1 MNHSEQPTKTKR
13 PPGRPKRQEH
23 EEATSEFILKT
34 ASDLFM
40 EYGYEPISLKQIA
53 EACGITKAAI
63 YYHYEN
69 KAQLFTAAV
78 TAMMERARKTSE
90 EIMQQRDLPLYDRLV
105 MLAERKLRFPHGDF
119 ETILRKASDA
129 LTKEQLERIRRSEES
144 IHHVLTV
151 SFTEAIRK
159 EEVRPLHPLLMAH
172 TLASM
177 LMLGNREAANDIQ
190 PSPRELARDII
201 EMFWNG
207 VGMEPKPRTGEPK

>member
-1 MNHSEQPTKTKR
+1 MDENLDRQRRQHRKR
-13 PPGRPKRQEH
+13 SRQNEPGGGDDR
-23 EEATSEFILKT
+23 T
-34 ASDLFM
+34 
-40 EYGYEPISLKQIA
+40 G
-53 EACGITKAAI
+53 
-63 YYHYEN
+63 
-69 KAQLFTAAV
+69 
-78 TAMMERARKTSE
+78 
-90 EIMQQRDLPLYDRLV
+90 LPD
-105 MLAERKLRFPHGDF
+105 P
-119 ETILRKASDA
+119 S
-129 LTKEQLERIRRSEES
+129 
-144 IHHVLTV
+144 V

>member
-1 MNHSEQPTKTKR
+1 MEHSAHQAKTKR

-23 EEATSEFILKT
+23 EEATSQFILKT

-40 EYGYEPISLKQIA
+40 EYGYEPISLQQIA

-63 YYHYEN
+63 YYHFEN
-69 KAQLFTAAV
+69 KPQLFTAAV
-78 TAMMERARKTSE
+78 TTMMERARKTSE
-90 EIMQQRDLPLYDRLV
+90 EIMQQELPLYDRLV

-119 ETILRKASDA
+119 ETILRKASDS
-129 LTKEQLERIRRSEES
+129 LTKEQLESIRRSEES

-151 SFTEAIRK
+151 SFTEAIQK

-177 LMLGNREAANDIQ
+177 LMLGNREVATDIN
-190 PSPRELARDII
+190 PSPQDLARDII
-201 EMFWNG
+201 ELFWNG
-207 VGMEPKPRTGEPK
+207 VGIEPNSRSGGAQ

>member
-1 MNHSEQPTKTKR
+1 MNHSEHSIQAKR
-13 PPGRPKRQEH
+13 PPGRPKRQAQ
-23 EEATSEFILKT
+23 EEATNEYILKT

-40 EYGYEPISLKQIA
+40 EYGYEPISLQQIA
-53 EACGITKAAI
+53 KACGITKAAI
-63 YYHYEN
+63 YYHFEN

-78 TAMMERARKTSE
+78 SAMMEKARSTSE
-90 EIMQQRDLPLYDRLV
+90 QIMRQELPLYDRLV

-119 ETILRKASDA
+119 ETILRKASDS
-129 LTKEQLERIRRSEES
+129 LTKEQLESIRRSEES

-177 LMLGNREAANDIQ
+177 LMLGNREVAKDIN
-190 PSPRELARDII
+190 PSPQELARDII
-201 EMFWNG
+201 DMFWNG
-207 VGMEPKPRTGEPK
+207 VGLEPLPRSGGHQ